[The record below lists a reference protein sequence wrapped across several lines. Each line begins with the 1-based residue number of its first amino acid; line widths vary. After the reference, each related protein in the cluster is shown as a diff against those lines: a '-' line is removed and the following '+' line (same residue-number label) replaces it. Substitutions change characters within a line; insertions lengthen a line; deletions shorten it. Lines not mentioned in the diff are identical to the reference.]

1 MENKDITDEQ
11 IIEEITEILTNP
23 QLRRCSQCCHANEEC
38 DWCSQFKK
46 PLTRYMYAGHCRFF
60 ETHEERIIRETRE
73 AIEQHAKENRKTN
86 HILTMSLNCFEIGN
100 ILLDDFIERVENEY
114 VRAEKRGIGDAKVR
128 KADRTW
134 MATVK
139 RAFKAIKQ
147 HADGAAKQYQHYI
160 MPLFNKVFND
170 NAIYDVEAYD
180 DHLSDV
186 FEMAEVLM
194 RYHNAAFLNLKNAE
208 KVLEMLKEMEGSG
221 VFTEEDL
228 KKYKFNR

>member
-1 MENKDITDEQ
+1 MENKDVTDEQ
-11 IIEEITEILTNP
+11 ILEEVKEIVSNP
-23 QLRRCSQCCHANEEC
+23 EHRRCNQCTHSNEAC
-38 DWCSQFKK
+38 DWCSKLRI
-46 PLTRYMYAGHCRFF
+46 PLTKFMYAGHCRSY
-60 ETHEERIIRETRE
+60 ETEEQKLIRQTRE
-73 AIEQHAKENRKTN
+73 AIEQQAKENRKCN

-100 ILLDDFIERVENEY
+100 ILLDDFIERVEEEY
-114 VRAEKRGIGDAKVR
+114 KRAEVRGIGDARVR
-128 KADRTW
+128 KADRAW
-134 MATVK
+134 MASVK

-170 NAIYDVEAYD
+170 NGIYDVEAYD

-194 RYHNAAFLNLKNAE
+194 YYHNAAFLNLKNAE
-208 KVLEMLKEMEGSG
+208 KVITMLKEMEGSG